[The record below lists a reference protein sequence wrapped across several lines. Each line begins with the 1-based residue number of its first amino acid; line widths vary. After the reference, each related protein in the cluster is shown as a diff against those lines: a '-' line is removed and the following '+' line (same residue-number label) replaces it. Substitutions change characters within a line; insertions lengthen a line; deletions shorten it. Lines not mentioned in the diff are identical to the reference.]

1 MAGAVGVEAG
11 GVDKVVSNMETSINN
26 LRNSVKA
33 IDDASQAVRRG
44 WQGDANDEFM
54 KVSKDW
60 DDEAIAL
67 NKKLDELQQAVN
79 SGKSTIVSMDQAGLS
94 GGGGAAGGG
103 THTNLV

>member
-1 MAGAVGVEAG
+1 MAGAVGVEEG
-11 GVDKVVSNMETSINN
+11 GVAKVVSNMETAINN
-26 LRNSVKA
+26 LRTSVKA

-44 WQGDANDEFM
+44 WKGDANDEFM

-79 SGKSTIVSMDQAGLS
+79 TGKSTIVNMDQGGL
-94 GGGGAAGGG
+94 GGGGSTGGG
-103 THTNLV
+103 GGYTNL